1 MQQGQRSHAATA
13 SVTRPVSSAP
23 TRAQLV
29 RVGLLLAA
37 VAAAAWLGTLTISV
51 EHPVAAM
58 WPAGGL
64 AAGLFLVAPR
74 RLRPA
79 VVALVTG
86 LVLLAH
92 LQAGLPVALA
102 AGVSASYAAAAWT
115 TRCLLVRGHPG
126 RVALLETGDVSRMI
140 GAVAGGSLVAG
151 GGLALSAELVGAG
164 RPWLT
169 LLAGFGASAAASLVL
184 LPLFLRTLRYAA
196 VSGTRERLAQ
206 AVITVGT
213 TSAVFLATDVPPIV
227 FVVMPM
233 FAWHAY
239 RGSLREA
246 TVLLTVVASIGTVV
260 TVSGHGPIWSLGGRY
275 GLAPELVDGVLQLFV
290 VDCALI
296 LLPLA
301 VMVTQQRAAAA
312 RARAERQTLERVVYS
327 AAGTAIVAIDGV
339 GRITVFNPQAEE
351 VFGRPASQALGQPA
365 DLLWPAEELRRQA
378 RDLRAEPRL
387 TSLCRAAVA
396 SGELD
401 RLWHLGAGDDE
412 RVLRM
417 IVSPLPDAEGAEA
430 GFLMT
435 AEDVTEREAAQRLLV
450 QTLEHQR
457 VAVARLQELERV
469 KGDFVSTVSHEL
481 RTPITSI
488 IGYTEVLE
496 DGMVGELSEAQL
508 DIVDRVDRNGRRL
521 LLLVEDLL
529 TLSQIETSRLEIQPE
544 PLDLRE
550 VLRRAHEAITGVLT
564 GRDLDVT
571 LTLPAAPVPHEGDP
585 RQLERMVTNLLG
597 NAVKFT
603 PDGGQVRIGLR
614 SEGDQSVL
622 TVADTGI
629 GIPEAEQEQL
639 FTRFFRSSTATEQA
653 IPGTGL
659 GLTIARAIVALHG
672 GTVSI
677 ASRDGDG
684 TTVRVQLPPAVPA
697 VVATRAPAV
706 DEADV
711 PTLVVAP
718 EPVTQPLTEPLPDGA
733 SVA

>member
-1 MQQGQRSHAATA
+1 MPQPRDPASAAARLRTPPRPTNRTT
-13 SVTRPVSSAP
+13 SRTRW
-23 TRAQLV
+23 L
-29 RVGLLLAA
+29 RVALLLVA
-37 VAAAAWLGTLTISV
+37 VAVAAWLGTLDATDASLV
-51 EHPVAAM
+51 PAT

-64 AAGLFLVAPR
+64 AAGLFLIAPR
-74 RLRPA
+74 RSRPA
-79 VVALVTG
+79 LVVGVTALVVAALV
-86 LVLLAH
+86 
-92 LQAGLPVALA
+92 A
-102 AGVSASYAAAAWT
+102 AGVSPGIAAAAGASYVAASWT
-115 TRCLLVRGHPG
+115 TRCLLVRGRTD
-126 RVALLETGDVSRMI
+126 RVALLEPGDVSRMI
-140 GAVAGGSLVAG
+140 GAVAGGSLVG
-151 GGLALSAELVGAG
+151 GVGLALTALVVEGG

-169 LLAGFGASAAASLVL
+169 LLSGFGSTAAATLVL

-196 VSGTRERLAQ
+196 LSGLRERAVQ

-213 TSAVFLATDVPPIV
+213 TSAVFLATDVPPVV
-227 FVVMPM
+227 FAVMPM

-239 RGSLREA
+239 RGTLRGA
-246 TVLLTVVASIGTVV
+246 TVLLTTVAAIGTVV
-260 TVSGHGPIWSLGGRY
+260 TEAGHGPIWSLGERY
-275 GLAPELVDGVLQLFV
+275 DLAPELVDGVLQLFV
-290 VDCALI
+290 IDCALI
-296 LLPLA
+296 LLPLSA
-301 VMVTQQRAAAA
+301 MVTQQRAAAA

-327 AAGTAIVAIDGV
+327 AAGTAIVATGSDGL
-339 GRITVFNPQAEE
+339 ITVFNPQAEA
-351 VFGRPASQALGQPA
+351 VFGRTAAEATGHPA
-365 DLLWPAEELRRQA
+365 DLLWSGEELRRQA
-378 RDLRAEPRL
+378 RDLGADPHV

-401 RLWHLGAGDDE
+401 RLWHLGSGEDA

-417 IVSPLPDAEGAEA
+417 IVSPLPDADGVADQ
-430 GFLMT
+430 GYLMT
-435 AEDVTEREAAQRLLV
+435 AEDVTEREAAQRVLV

-496 DGMVGELSEAQL
+496 DGMAGELTSAQL

-544 PLDLRE
+544 AIDLRE
-550 VLRRAHEAITGVLT
+550 VLRSAHDALVPTL
-564 GRDLDVT
+564 GRRGLEVT
-571 LTLPAAPVPHEGDP
+571 LTLPDTPAEHEGDP
-585 RQLERMVTNLLG
+585 RQLERMVTNLLT

-603 PDGGQVRIGLR
+603 PDGGSVAIGLGA
-614 SEGDQSVL
+614 EDGQSVI

-629 GIPEAEQEQL
+629 GIPEAEQQQL

-677 ASRDGDG
+677 ASRDGHG
-684 TTVRVQLPPAVPA
+684 TTVRVQLPPGVPA
-697 VVATRAPAV
+697 VVAARAPL
-706 DEADV
+706 EGLEV
-711 PTLVVAP
+711 PTLLVAP
-718 EPVTQPLTEPLPDGA
+718 HPGPPGPTGS

>member
-1 MQQGQRSHAATA
+1 MQQGQS
-13 SVTRPVSSAP
+13 SDDPVVLRAHRRTPTPPAP
-23 TRAQLV
+23 V
-29 RVGLLLAA
+29 RVTLLLLA
-37 VAAAAWLGTLTISV
+37 VVVAAWLGSLSIAPDGLV
-51 EHPVAAM
+51 PAV

-64 AAGLFLVAPR
+64 AAGMLLVSPR
-74 RLRPA
+74 RWRLPLVG
-79 VVALVTG
+79 VVGVVG
-86 LVLLAH
+86 VLAH
-92 LQAGLPVALA
+92 VGVGLPLPAAAGAGAAYALA
-102 AGVSASYAAAAWT
+102 SWT
-115 TRCLLVRGHPG
+115 TRCLLVRGHTG
-126 RVALLETGDVSRMI
+126 RVALLEPGDVSRMI

-151 GGLALSAELVGAG
+151 GGLALTAVLTGHG

-169 LLAGFGASAAASLVL
+169 LLSGFGSTAAATLVL
-184 LPLFLRTLRYAA
+184 LPLFLRTLPYAA
-196 VSGTRERLAQ
+196 LSGTRERLAQ

-213 TSAVFLATDVPPIV
+213 TSAVFLATDVPPVV

-239 RGSLREA
+239 RGSLRGA
-246 TVLLTVVASIGTVV
+246 TVLLTVVAAIGTAV
-260 TVSGHGPIWSLGGRY
+260 TELGHGPIWSLGPRY
-275 GLAPELVDGVLQLFV
+275 DLAPELVDGVLQLFV
-290 VDCALI
+290 IDCALI
-296 LLPLA
+296 LLPLSA
-301 VMVTQQRAAAA
+301 MVTQQRAAAA

-327 AAGTAIVAIDGV
+327 AAGTAIVATDRAGL
-339 GRITVFNPQAEE
+339 ITVFNPQAEE
-351 VFGRPASQALGQPA
+351 VFGRPGAEAIGRPA
-365 DLLWPAEELRRQA
+365 DLLWSTTELRQQA
-378 RDLRAEPRL
+378 RDLGTDADVP
-387 TSLCRAAVA
+387 SLCRAAVA

-401 RLWHLGAGDDE
+401 RLWHLGAGE
-412 RVLRM
+412 EARVLRM
-417 IVSPLPDAEGAEA
+417 IVSPLPDADGAET
-430 GFLMT
+430 GYLMT
-435 AEDVTEREAAQRLLV
+435 AEDVTEREAAQRVLV

-544 PLDLRE
+544 PIDLRE
-550 VLRRAHEAITGVLT
+550 VLRGAHDAISATVGQRL
-564 GRDLDVT
+564 LDVT
-571 LTLPAAPVPHEGDP
+571 LTLPAAPARHDGDP
-585 RQLERMVTNLLG
+585 RQLERMVTNLLT

-603 PDGGQVRIGLR
+603 PDGGEVRIGLR
-614 SEGDQSVL
+614 AEGGQSVI

-677 ASRDGDG
+677 ASRDGHG
-684 TTVRVQLPPAVPA
+684 TTVRVQLPPGVPT
-697 VVATRAPAV
+697 VVAERAPDVA
-706 DEADV
+706 AGDV

-718 EPVTQPLTEPLPDGA
+718 EPGGVGT

>member
-1 MQQGQRSHAATA
+1 MQQGQSSGDAVVRRAHRHVA
-13 SVTRPVSSAP
+13 SP
-23 TRAQLV
+23 RALL
-29 RVGLLLAA
+29 RVALLLLAVA
-37 VAAAAWLGTLTISV
+37 VAAWLGSLSIAPGGLV
-51 EHPVAAM
+51 PAV

-64 AAGLFLVAPR
+64 AAGMLLVSPHR
-74 RLRPA
+74 WRLPLLGVVGA
-79 VVALVTG
+79 VGV
-86 LVLLAH
+86 LAH
-92 LQAGLPVALA
+92 LGVGLPPVVA
-102 AGVSASYAAAAWT
+102 AGAGASYALASWT
-115 TRCLLVRGHPG
+115 TRCLLVRGHTG
-126 RVALLETGDVSRMI
+126 RVALLEPGDVSRMI

-151 GGLALSAELVGAG
+151 AGLALTAVLTGHG
-164 RPWLT
+164 RAWLT
-169 LLAGFGASAAASLVL
+169 LLSGFGSTAAATLVL
-184 LPLFLRTLRYAA
+184 LPLFLRTLPYAA
-196 VSGTRERLAQ
+196 LSGTRERLAQ

-213 TSAVFLATDVPPIV
+213 TSAVFLATDVPPVV

-239 RGSLREA
+239 RGSLRGA
-246 TVLLTVVASIGTVV
+246 TVLLTVVAAIGTAV
-260 TVSGHGPIWSLGGRY
+260 TELGHGPIWSLGPRY
-275 GLAPELVDGVLQLFV
+275 DLAPELVDGVLQLFV
-290 VDCALI
+290 IDCALI
-296 LLPLA
+296 LLPLSA
-301 VMVTQQRAAAA
+301 MVTQQRAAAA

-327 AAGTAIVAIDGV
+327 AAGTAIVATDRAGL
-339 GRITVFNPQAEE
+339 ITVFNPQAEE
-351 VFGRPASQALGQPA
+351 VFSRPGSEAIGRPA
-365 DLLWPAEELRRQA
+365 DLLWSVTELRQQA
-378 RDLRAEPRL
+378 RDLRTDADV

-401 RLWHLGAGDDE
+401 RLWHLGRGDDA

-417 IVSPLPDAEGAEA
+417 IVSPLPDADGAEA
-430 GFLMT
+430 GYLMT

-496 DGMVGELSEAQL
+496 DGMVGELSAAQL

-544 PLDLRE
+544 TIDLRE
-550 VLRRAHEAITGVLT
+550 VMRGAHDAVTASLAQ
-564 GRDLDVT
+564 RLLDVT
-571 LTLPAAPVPHEGDP
+571 LTLPAVPVHHEGDP
-585 RQLERMVTNLLG
+585 RQLERMVTNLLT

-603 PDGGQVRIGLR
+603 PDGGEVQIGLR
-614 SEGDQSVL
+614 AEAGQSVI

-629 GIPEAEQEQL
+629 GIPEEEQQQL

-677 ASRDGDG
+677 ASRDGHG
-684 TTVRVQLPPAVPA
+684 TTVRVQLPPGVPT
-697 VVATRAPAV
+697 VVAERAPDA
-706 DEADV
+706 AAGDV
-711 PTLVVAP
+711 PTLVLAP
-718 EPVTQPLTEPLPDGA
+718 EPGGVATP